1 LVYKF
6 GCSNSRS
13 KREQELE
20 QSLEDARYELNEKEE
35 EISKLLEDKEQ
46 ELNSSENNG
55 SKDNSFIKDASQ
67 NKENGIENKEDEFES
82 NVVTE
87 EEAQILKEKTIKS
100 IRMSGAPTFLFG
112 TAILNNKGKEKLKE
126 IATELESYPD
136 ASILI
141 EGHTDS
147 VGSDEVNQKISEQR
161 ASAAARMLKQ
171 NYGVPNFMT
180 VIGKGKKEP
189 IASNDTAEG
198 RAQNR
203 RVEIILTTIE
213 EKEFRVLTEKQ
224 KPEEKKIEIVAEN
237 SDNKEFKVTGADK
250 IEQNIQNEIE
260 ENAKKY
266 GVYYVTGL
274 EKMEQDIKEEI
285 ISGHIYNV
293 TGLEPTKQG
302 LIFEVTGLTEE
313 DVEIYDMEYN
323 QQFNQDSAYNVTG
336 LEKAKQEM
344 VYKVDGQH
352 SGKD

>member
-1 LVYKF
+1 M
-6 GCSNSRS
+6 
-13 KREQELE
+13 
-20 QSLEDARYELNEKEE
+20 
-35 EISKLLEDKEQ
+35 
-46 ELNSSENNG
+46 NSSKNNG
-55 SKDNSFIKDASQ
+55 PKDSGSIKDASQ
-67 NKENGIENKEDEFES
+67 NNENGIENKEDDFES
-82 NVVTE
+82 NIVTE

-126 IATELESYPD
+126 IATELKSYPD

-224 KPEEKKIEIVAEN
+224 KPEEKKVEEIAEN
-237 SDNKEFKVTGADK
+237 TDNKEFKITGTDK
-250 IEQNIQNEIE
+250 MEQNIKNEIE

-266 GVYYVTGL
+266 GVYDVTGL
-274 EKMEQDIKEEI
+274 ENMEKNTKKEI
-285 ISGHIYNV
+285 VYGPVYNV

-313 DVEIYDMEYN
+313 EVEIYDMGYN
-323 QQFNQDSAYNVTG
+323 QQFDQDSAYNVTG
-336 LEKAKQEM
+336 LEKTKQEI
-344 VYKVDGQH
+344 VYKVDGNH
-352 SGKD
+352 SKEN